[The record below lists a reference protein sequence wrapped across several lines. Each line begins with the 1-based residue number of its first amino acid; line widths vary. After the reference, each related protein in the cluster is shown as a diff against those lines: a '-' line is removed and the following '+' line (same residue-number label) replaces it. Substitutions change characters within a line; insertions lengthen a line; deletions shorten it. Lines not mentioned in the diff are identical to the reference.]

1 MHRWWYKQRAAA
13 ACVAGGACAKRVVL
27 TVGSG
32 DGPPVCKLPGSCKV
46 MRGVDGRL
54 GVEGWAVG
62 VDVSLA
68 AFPQVPVDP
77 KASQPLPEVC
87 VCVCDVGVGVCLCVC
102 V

>member
-1 MHRWWYKQRAAA
+1 M
-13 ACVAGGACAKRVVL
+13 
-27 TVGSG
+27 
-32 DGPPVCKLPGSCKV
+32 CKLPGSCKV

-87 VCVCDVGVGVCLCVC
+87 V
-102 V
+102 